1 MMKKT
6 PALHQSFFF
15 LLLTT
20 LAILSLSFLPTATTA
35 IRLEPENTINE
46 KTDEVELVLRNDD
59 DKRVLRESKIED
71 AFDAWLVK
79 YDKEIANAEERLKR
93 LKIFGENYFFVLE
106 HNAKYVA
113 GKVSHYVEMNK
124 FAAHTREEYRKMLG
138 FKKSLR
144 RKKDSGEAAKDVS
157 LWEYEGV
164 KAPESIDWVDEGV
177 ITTPKNQGSCGSCWA
192 FSAIG
197 AVEGINAIRTGKLV
211 SLSEQELVSCAR
223 EGGNQGCN
231 GGLMDNAFEWIVE
244 NGGVDSEKQYQYKAS
259 FDDCKTRKTLLH
271 IASIDGF
278 NDVPSNDETAL
289 KKAVSQQP
297 VSVAIEADQRSFQL
311 YGGGVYHAEDCGTQ
325 LDHGVLVVGYGIDH
339 NSSNVIIPGA
349 TKKYWKI
356 KNSWS
361 EQWGEGGYIR
371 IARDVESP
379 SGMCGVAEMASY
391 PEKTK
396 L

>member
-1 MMKKT
+1 M
-6 PALHQSFFF
+6 
-15 LLLTT
+15 TT
-20 LAILSLSFLPTATTA
+20 AILSLSFLSTATMA
-35 IRLEPENTINE
+35 IRFEPEARTNPINN
-46 KTDEVELVLRNDD
+46 KVDLSVLRND
-59 DKRVLRESKIED
+59 KNLLEREIED

-79 YDKEIANAEERLKR
+79 HDKEIASAKERLKR
-93 LKIFGENYFFVLE
+93 LKIFGENYLFVLE

-144 RKKDSGEAAKDVS
+144 RKRDAEAPTDVS

-164 KAPESIDWVDEGV
+164 EAPESIDWVDEGV
-177 ITTPKNQGSCGSCWA
+177 VTTPKNQGSCGSCWA

-244 NGGVDSEKQYQYKAS
+244 NGGVDSEKQYRYKAS
-259 FDDCKTRKTLLH
+259 FDECKTRKTLLH

-278 NDVPSNDETAL
+278 NDVPSNDESAL

-311 YGGGVYHAEDCGTQ
+311 YAGGVYHAKDCGTQ

-349 TKKYWKI
+349 TKKFWKI

>member
-1 MMKKT
+1 M
-6 PALHQSFFF
+6 
-15 LLLTT
+15 TT
-20 LAILSLSFLPTATTA
+20 AILSLSFLSTATTA
-35 IRLEPENTINE
+35 IRFEPEARTNPINN
-46 KTDEVELVLRNDD
+46 KVDVSVLRND
-59 DKRVLRESKIED
+59 KNLLQREIED

-79 YDKEIANAEERLKR
+79 HDKEIASAKERLKR
-93 LKIFGENYFFVLE
+93 LKIFGENYLFVLE

-144 RKKDSGEAAKDVS
+144 RKKDAEAPTDVS

-164 KAPESIDWVDEGV
+164 EAPESIDWVDEGV
-177 ITTPKNQGSCGSCWA
+177 VTTPKNQGSCGSCWA

-244 NGGVDSEKQYQYKAS
+244 NGGVDSEKQYRYKAS
-259 FDDCKTRKTLLH
+259 FDECKTRKTLLH

-278 NDVPSNDETAL
+278 NDVPSNDESAL

-311 YGGGVYHAEDCGTQ
+311 YAGGVYHAEDCGTQ

-349 TKKYWKI
+349 TKKFWKI

>member
-1 MMKKT
+1 M
-6 PALHQSFFF
+6 
-15 LLLTT
+15 
-20 LAILSLSFLPTATTA
+20 
-35 IRLEPENTINE
+35 
-46 KTDEVELVLRNDD
+46 
-59 DKRVLRESKIED
+59 
-71 AFDAWLVK
+71 
-79 YDKEIANAEERLKR
+79 
-93 LKIFGENYFFVLE
+93 
-106 HNAKYVA
+106 
-113 GKVSHYVEMNK
+113 
-124 FAAHTREEYRKMLG
+124 
-138 FKKSLR
+138 
-144 RKKDSGEAAKDVS
+144 
-157 LWEYEGV
+157 
-164 KAPESIDWVDEGV
+164 
-177 ITTPKNQGSCGSCWA
+177 
-192 FSAIG
+192 
-197 AVEGINAIRTGKLV
+197 EGINAIRTGKLV

-231 GGLMDNAFEWIVE
+231 GGLMDNAFEWIIE
-244 NGGVDSEKQYQYKAS
+244 NGGVDSENQYRYKAS
-259 FDDCKTRKTLLH
+259 FDECKTRKTLLH

-278 NDVPSNDETAL
+278 NDVPSNDESAL

-391 PEKTK
+391 LEKTK

>member
-1 MMKKT
+1 M
-6 PALHQSFFF
+6 
-15 LLLTT
+15 TT
-20 LAILSLSFLPTATTA
+20 AILSLSFLSTATMA
-35 IRLEPENTINE
+35 IRFEPEARTNPINN
-46 KTDEVELVLRNDD
+46 KVDLSVLRND
-59 DKRVLRESKIED
+59 KNLLEREIED

-79 YDKEIANAEERLKR
+79 HDKEIASAKERLKR
-93 LKIFGENYFFVLE
+93 LKIFGENYLFVLE

-124 FAAHTREEYRKMLG
+124 FAAHMREEYRKMLG

-144 RKKDSGEAAKDVS
+144 RKRDAEAPTDVS

-164 KAPESIDWVDEGV
+164 EAPESIDWVDEGV
-177 ITTPKNQGSCGSCWA
+177 VTTPKNQGSCGSCWA

-244 NGGVDSEKQYQYKAS
+244 NGGVDSEKQYRYKAS
-259 FDDCKTRKTLLH
+259 FDECKTRKTLLH

-278 NDVPSNDETAL
+278 NDVPSNDESAL

-311 YGGGVYHAEDCGTQ
+311 YAGGVYHAEDCGTQ

-349 TKKYWKI
+349 TKKFWKI

>member
-93 LKIFGENYFFVLE
+93 LKIFGENYLFVLE

-138 FKKSLR
+138 FKKSYGERKIPGR
-144 RKKDSGEAAKDVS
+144 R
-157 LWEYEGV
+157 
-164 KAPESIDWVDEGV
+164 
-177 ITTPKNQGSCGSCWA
+177 PKTFPCGNTKEWK
-192 FSAIG
+192 
-197 AVEGINAIRTGKLV
+197 RR
-211 SLSEQELVSCAR
+211 SLSIGSMKVS
-223 EGGNQGCN
+223 
-231 GGLMDNAFEWIVE
+231 
-244 NGGVDSEKQYQYKAS
+244 
-259 FDDCKTRKTLLH
+259 
-271 IASIDGF
+271 
-278 NDVPSNDETAL
+278 
-289 KKAVSQQP
+289 SQRQ
-297 VSVAIEADQRSFQL
+297 
-311 YGGGVYHAEDCGTQ
+311 
-325 LDHGVLVVGYGIDH
+325 
-339 NSSNVIIPGA
+339 
-349 TKKYWKI
+349 KI
-356 KNSWS
+356 K
-361 EQWGEGGYIR
+361 
-371 IARDVESP
+371 ARVGRVGRSP
-379 SGMCGVAEMASY
+379 RLGRWKA
-391 PEKTK
+391 
-396 L
+396 

>member
-1 MMKKT
+1 M
-6 PALHQSFFF
+6 
-15 LLLTT
+15 TT
-20 LAILSLSFLPTATTA
+20 AILSLSFLSTATTA
-35 IRLEPENTINE
+35 IRFEPEARTNPINN
-46 KTDEVELVLRNDD
+46 KVDLSVLRNN
-59 DKRVLRESKIED
+59 KNLLEREIED

-79 YDKEIANAEERLKR
+79 HDKEIASAKERLKR
-93 LKIFGENYFFVLE
+93 LKIFGENYLFVLE

-144 RKKDSGEAAKDVS
+144 KKKDSEAPTDVS

-164 KAPESIDWVDEGV
+164 EAPESIDWVDEGV
-177 ITTPKNQGSCGSCWA
+177 VTTPKNQGSCGSCWA

-244 NGGVDSEKQYQYKAS
+244 NGGVDSEKQYRYKAS
-259 FDDCKTRKTLLH
+259 FDECKTRKTLLH

-278 NDVPSNDETAL
+278 NDVPSNDESTL

-311 YGGGVYHAEDCGTQ
+311 YAGGVYHAEDCGTQ

-349 TKKYWKI
+349 TKKFWKI

>member
-1 MMKKT
+1 M
-6 PALHQSFFF
+6 
-15 LLLTT
+15 TT
-20 LAILSLSFLPTATTA
+20 AILSLSFLSTATTA
-35 IRLEPENTINE
+35 IRFEPEARTNPINN
-46 KTDEVELVLRNDD
+46 KVDLSVLRND
-59 DKRVLRESKIED
+59 KNLLEREIED

-79 YDKEIANAEERLKR
+79 HDKEIASAKERLKR
-93 LKIFGENYFFVLE
+93 LKIFGENYLFVLE

-144 RKKDSGEAAKDVS
+144 RKKDAEAPTDVS

-164 KAPESIDWVDEGV
+164 EAPESIDWVDEGV
-177 ITTPKNQGSCGSCWA
+177 VTTPKNQGSCGSCWA

-244 NGGVDSEKQYQYKAS
+244 NGGVDSEKQYRYKAS
-259 FDDCKTRKTLLH
+259 FDECKTRKTLLH

-278 NDVPSNDETAL
+278 NDVPSNDESAL

-311 YGGGVYHAEDCGTQ
+311 YAGGVYHAEDCGTQ

-349 TKKYWKI
+349 TKKFWKI

>member
-1 MMKKT
+1 MK
-6 PALHQSFFF
+6 
-15 LLLTT
+15 TT
-20 LAILSLSFLPTATTA
+20 TTVQFVCVLFMTTAILSLSFLSTATMA
-35 IRLEPENTINE
+35 IRFEPEARTNPINN
-46 KTDEVELVLRNDD
+46 KVDVSVLRND
-59 DKRVLRESKIED
+59 KNLLEREIED

-79 YDKEIANAEERLKR
+79 HDKEIASAKERLKR
-93 LKIFGENYFFVLE
+93 LKIFGENYLFVLE

-144 RKKDSGEAAKDVS
+144 RKKDAEAPTDVS

-164 KAPESIDWVDEGV
+164 EAPESIDWVDEGV
-177 ITTPKNQGSCGSCWA
+177 VTTPKNQGSCGSCWA

-244 NGGVDSEKQYQYKAS
+244 NGGVDSEKQYRYKAS
-259 FDDCKTRKTLLH
+259 FDECKTRKTLLH

-278 NDVPSNDETAL
+278 NDVPSNDESAL

-311 YGGGVYHAEDCGTQ
+311 YAGGVYHAEDCGTQ

-349 TKKYWKI
+349 TKKFWKI

>member
-93 LKIFGENYFFVLE
+93 LKIFGENYLFVLE

-144 RKKDSGEAAKDVS
+144 RKKIPGRR
-157 LWEYEGV
+157 
-164 KAPESIDWVDEGV
+164 
-177 ITTPKNQGSCGSCWA
+177 PKTFPCGNTKEWK
-192 FSAIG
+192 
-197 AVEGINAIRTGKLV
+197 RR
-211 SLSEQELVSCAR
+211 SLSIGSMKVS
-223 EGGNQGCN
+223 
-231 GGLMDNAFEWIVE
+231 
-244 NGGVDSEKQYQYKAS
+244 
-259 FDDCKTRKTLLH
+259 
-271 IASIDGF
+271 
-278 NDVPSNDETAL
+278 
-289 KKAVSQQP
+289 SQRQ
-297 VSVAIEADQRSFQL
+297 
-311 YGGGVYHAEDCGTQ
+311 
-325 LDHGVLVVGYGIDH
+325 
-339 NSSNVIIPGA
+339 
-349 TKKYWKI
+349 KI
-356 KNSWS
+356 K
-361 EQWGEGGYIR
+361 
-371 IARDVESP
+371 ARVGRVGRSP
-379 SGMCGVAEMASY
+379 RLGRWKA
-391 PEKTK
+391 
-396 L
+396 

>member
-1 MMKKT
+1 MK
-6 PALHQSFFF
+6 
-15 LLLTT
+15 TT
-20 LAILSLSFLPTATTA
+20 TTVQFVCVLFMTTAILSLSFLSTATTA
-35 IRLEPENTINE
+35 IRFEPEARTNPINN
-46 KTDEVELVLRNDD
+46 KVDVSVLRND
-59 DKRVLRESKIED
+59 KNLLEREIED

-79 YDKEIANAEERLKR
+79 HDKEIASAKERLKR
-93 LKIFGENYFFVLE
+93 LKIFGENYLFVLE

-144 RKKDSGEAAKDVS
+144 RKRDAEAPTDVS

-164 KAPESIDWVDEGV
+164 EAPESIDWVDEGV
-177 ITTPKNQGSCGSCWA
+177 VTTPKNQGSCGSCWA

-244 NGGVDSEKQYQYKAS
+244 NGGVDSEKQYRYKAS
-259 FDDCKTRKTLLH
+259 FDECKTRKTLLH

-278 NDVPSNDETAL
+278 NDVPSNDESAL

-311 YGGGVYHAEDCGTQ
+311 YAGGVYHAEDCGTQ

-349 TKKYWKI
+349 TKKFWKI

>member
-1 MMKKT
+1 M
-6 PALHQSFFF
+6 
-15 LLLTT
+15 TT
-20 LAILSLSFLPTATTA
+20 AILSLSFLSTATMA
-35 IRLEPENTINE
+35 IRFEPEARTNPINN
-46 KTDEVELVLRNDD
+46 KVDLSVLRND
-59 DKRVLRESKIED
+59 KNLLEREIED

-79 YDKEIANAEERLKR
+79 HDKEIASAKERLKR
-93 LKIFGENYFFVLE
+93 LKIFGENYLFVLE

-144 RKKDSGEAAKDVS
+144 RKRDAEAPTDVS

-164 KAPESIDWVDEGV
+164 EAPESIDWVDEGV
-177 ITTPKNQGSCGSCWA
+177 VTTPKNQGSCGSCWA

-244 NGGVDSEKQYQYKAS
+244 NGGVDSEKQYRYKAS
-259 FDDCKTRKTLLH
+259 FDECKTRKTLLH

-278 NDVPSNDETAL
+278 NDVPSNDESAL

-311 YGGGVYHAEDCGTQ
+311 YAGGVYHAEDCGTQ

-349 TKKYWKI
+349 TKKFWKI

>member
-1 MMKKT
+1 MK
-6 PALHQSFFF
+6 
-15 LLLTT
+15 TT
-20 LAILSLSFLPTATTA
+20 TTVQFVCVLFITTAILSLSFLSTATTA
-35 IRLEPENTINE
+35 IRFEPEARTNPINN
-46 KTDEVELVLRNDD
+46 KVDLSVLRND
-59 DKRVLRESKIED
+59 KNLLEQEIED

-79 YDKEIANAEERLKR
+79 HDKEITSAKERLKR
-93 LKIFGENYFFVLE
+93 LKIFGENYLFVLE

-144 RKKDSGEAAKDVS
+144 RKKDAEAPTDVS

-164 KAPESIDWVDEGV
+164 EAPESIDWVDEGV
-177 ITTPKNQGSCGSCWA
+177 VTTPKNQGSCGSCWA

-244 NGGVDSEKQYQYKAS
+244 NGGVDSEKQYRYKAS
-259 FDDCKTRKTLLH
+259 FDECKTRKTLLH

-278 NDVPSNDETAL
+278 NDVPSNDESAL

-311 YGGGVYHAEDCGTQ
+311 YAGGVYHAEDCGTQ

-349 TKKYWKI
+349 IKKFWKI

-391 PEKTK
+391 PEKIK

>member
-1 MMKKT
+1 M
-6 PALHQSFFF
+6 
-15 LLLTT
+15 TT
-20 LAILSLSFLPTATTA
+20 AILSLSFLSTATTA
-35 IRLEPENTINE
+35 IRFEPEERTNPINN
-46 KTDEVELVLRNDD
+46 KVDLSVLRNN
-59 DKRVLRESKIED
+59 KNLLEREIED

-79 YDKEIANAEERLKR
+79 HDKEIASAKERLKR
-93 LKIFGENYFFVLE
+93 LKIFGENYLFVLE

-144 RKKDSGEAAKDVS
+144 KKKDSEAPTDVS

-164 KAPESIDWVDEGV
+164 EAPESIDWVDEGV
-177 ITTPKNQGSCGSCWA
+177 VTTPKNQGSCGSCWA

-244 NGGVDSEKQYQYKAS
+244 NGGVDSEKQYRYKAS
-259 FDDCKTRKTLLH
+259 FDECKTRKTLLH

-278 NDVPSNDETAL
+278 NDVPSNDESAL

-311 YGGGVYHAEDCGTQ
+311 YAGGVYHAEDCGTQ

-349 TKKYWKI
+349 TKKFWKI

>member
-1 MMKKT
+1 MK
-6 PALHQSFFF
+6 
-15 LLLTT
+15 TT
-20 LAILSLSFLPTATTA
+20 TTVQFVCVLFITTAILSLSFLSTATTA
-35 IRLEPENTINE
+35 IRFEPEARTNPINN
-46 KTDEVELVLRNDD
+46 KVDLSVLRND
-59 DKRVLRESKIED
+59 KNLLEQEIED

-79 YDKEIANAEERLKR
+79 HDKEITSAKERLKR
-93 LKIFGENYFFVLE
+93 LKIFGENYLFVLE

-144 RKKDSGEAAKDVS
+144 RKKDAEAPTDVS

-164 KAPESIDWVDEGV
+164 EAPESIDWVDEGV
-177 ITTPKNQGSCGSCWA
+177 VTTPKNQGSCGSCWA

-244 NGGVDSEKQYQYKAS
+244 NGGVDSEKQYRYKAS
-259 FDDCKTRKTLLH
+259 FDECKTRKTLLH

-278 NDVPSNDETAL
+278 NDVPSNDESAL

-311 YGGGVYHAEDCGTQ
+311 YAGGVYHAEDCGTQ

-349 TKKYWKI
+349 IKKFWKI

>member
-1 MMKKT
+1 MK
-6 PALHQSFFF
+6 
-15 LLLTT
+15 TT
-20 LAILSLSFLPTATTA
+20 TTVQFVCVIFMTTAILSLSFLSTATMA
-35 IRLEPENTINE
+35 IRFEPEARTNPINN
-46 KTDEVELVLRNDD
+46 KVDLSVLRND
-59 DKRVLRESKIED
+59 KNLLEREIED

-79 YDKEIANAEERLKR
+79 HDKEIASAKERLKR
-93 LKIFGENYFFVLE
+93 LKIFGENYLFVLE

-144 RKKDSGEAAKDVS
+144 RKRDAEAPTDVS

-164 KAPESIDWVDEGV
+164 EAPESIDWVDEGV
-177 ITTPKNQGSCGSCWA
+177 VTTPKNQGSCGSCWA

-244 NGGVDSEKQYQYKAS
+244 NGGVDSEKQYRYKAS
-259 FDDCKTRKTLLH
+259 FDECKTRKTLLH

-278 NDVPSNDETAL
+278 NDVPSNDESAL

-311 YGGGVYHAEDCGTQ
+311 YAGGVYHAEDCGTQ

-349 TKKYWKI
+349 TKKFWKI

-371 IARDVESP
+371 IADRKSV
-379 SGMCGVAEMASY
+379 V
-391 PEKTK
+391 
-396 L
+396 

>member
-1 MMKKT
+1 M
-6 PALHQSFFF
+6 
-15 LLLTT
+15 TT
-20 LAILSLSFLPTATTA
+20 AILSLSFLSTAAMA
-35 IRLEPENTINE
+35 IRFEPEARTNPINN
-46 KTDEVELVLRNDD
+46 KVDLSVLRND
-59 DKRVLRESKIED
+59 KNLLEREIED

-79 YDKEIANAEERLKR
+79 HDKEIASAKERLKR
-93 LKIFGENYFFVLE
+93 LKIFGENYLFVLE

-144 RKKDSGEAAKDVS
+144 RKRDAEAPTDVS

-164 KAPESIDWVDEGV
+164 EAPESIDWVDEGV
-177 ITTPKNQGSCGSCWA
+177 VTTPKNQGSCGSCWA

-244 NGGVDSEKQYQYKAS
+244 NGGVDSEKQYRYKAS
-259 FDDCKTRKTLLH
+259 FDECKTRKTLLH

-278 NDVPSNDETAL
+278 NDVPSNDESAL

-311 YGGGVYHAEDCGTQ
+311 YAGGVYHAEDCGTQ

-349 TKKYWKI
+349 TKKFWKI

>member
-1 MMKKT
+1 M
-6 PALHQSFFF
+6 
-15 LLLTT
+15 TT
-20 LAILSLSFLPTATTA
+20 AILSLSFLSTATTA
-35 IRLEPENTINE
+35 IRFEPEARTNPINN
-46 KTDEVELVLRNDD
+46 KVDLSNLRND
-59 DKRVLRESKIED
+59 KNLLEREIED

-79 YDKEIANAEERLKR
+79 HDKEIASAKERLKR
-93 LKIFGENYFFVLE
+93 LKIFGENYLFVLE

-144 RKKDSGEAAKDVS
+144 RKKDSEAPTDVS

-164 KAPESIDWVDEGV
+164 EAPESIDWVDEGV
-177 ITTPKNQGSCGSCWA
+177 VTTPKNQGSCGSCWA

-244 NGGVDSEKQYQYKAS
+244 NGGVDSEKQYRYKAS
-259 FDDCKTRKTLLH
+259 FDECKTRKTLLH

-278 NDVPSNDETAL
+278 NDVPSNDESAL

-311 YGGGVYHAEDCGTQ
+311 YAGGVYHAEDCGTQ

-349 TKKYWKI
+349 TKKFWKI
-356 KNSWS
+356 KNSWC

>member
-1 MMKKT
+1 M
-6 PALHQSFFF
+6 
-15 LLLTT
+15 TT
-20 LAILSLSFLPTATTA
+20 AILSLSFLSTATTA
-35 IRLEPENTINE
+35 IRFEPEARTNPINN
-46 KTDEVELVLRNDD
+46 KVDVSVLRND
-59 DKRVLRESKIED
+59 KNLLEREIED

-79 YDKEIANAEERLKR
+79 HDKEIASAKERLKR
-93 LKIFGENYFFVLE
+93 LKIFGENYLFVLE

-144 RKKDSGEAAKDVS
+144 RKRDAEAPTDVS

-164 KAPESIDWVDEGV
+164 EAPESIDWVDEGV
-177 ITTPKNQGSCGSCWA
+177 VTTPKNQGSCGSCWA

-244 NGGVDSEKQYQYKAS
+244 NGGVDSEKQYRYKAS
-259 FDDCKTRKTLLH
+259 FDECKTRKTLLH

-278 NDVPSNDETAL
+278 NDVPSNDESAL

-311 YGGGVYHAEDCGTQ
+311 YAGGVYHAEDCGTQ

-349 TKKYWKI
+349 TKKFWKI

>member
-1 MMKKT
+1 M
-6 PALHQSFFF
+6 
-15 LLLTT
+15 TT
-20 LAILSLSFLPTATTA
+20 AILSLSFLSTATTA
-35 IRLEPENTINE
+35 IRFEPEERTNPINN
-46 KTDEVELVLRNDD
+46 KVDLSVLRNN
-59 DKRVLRESKIED
+59 KNLLEREIED

-79 YDKEIANAEERLKR
+79 HDKEIASAKERLKR
-93 LKIFGENYFFVLE
+93 LKIFGENYLFVLE

-144 RKKDSGEAAKDVS
+144 KKKDSEAPTDVS

-164 KAPESIDWVDEGV
+164 EAPESIDWVDEGV
-177 ITTPKNQGSCGSCWA
+177 VTTPKNQGSCGSCWA

-244 NGGVDSEKQYQYKAS
+244 NGGVDSEKQYRYKAS
-259 FDDCKTRKTLLH
+259 FDECKTRKTLLH

-278 NDVPSNDETAL
+278 NDVPSNDESTL

-311 YGGGVYHAEDCGTQ
+311 YAGGVYHAEDCGTQ

-349 TKKYWKI
+349 TKKFWKI

>member
-1 MMKKT
+1 M
-6 PALHQSFFF
+6 
-15 LLLTT
+15 TT
-20 LAILSLSFLPTATTA
+20 AILSLSFLSTATMA
-35 IRLEPENTINE
+35 IRFEPEARTNPINN
-46 KTDEVELVLRNDD
+46 KVDVSVLRND
-59 DKRVLRESKIED
+59 KNLLEREIED

-79 YDKEIANAEERLKR
+79 HDKEIASAKERLKR
-93 LKIFGENYFFVLE
+93 LKIFGENYLFVLE

-144 RKKDSGEAAKDVS
+144 RKRDAEAPTDVS

-164 KAPESIDWVDEGV
+164 EAPESIDWVDEGV
-177 ITTPKNQGSCGSCWA
+177 VTTPKNQGSCGSCWA

-244 NGGVDSEKQYQYKAS
+244 NGGVDSEKQYRYKAS
-259 FDDCKTRKTLLH
+259 FDECKTRKTLLH

-278 NDVPSNDETAL
+278 NDVPSNDESAL

-311 YGGGVYHAEDCGTQ
+311 YAGGVYHAEDCGTQ

-349 TKKYWKI
+349 TKKFWKI

>member
-1 MMKKT
+1 M
-6 PALHQSFFF
+6 
-15 LLLTT
+15 TT
-20 LAILSLSFLPTATTA
+20 AILSLSFLSTATMA
-35 IRLEPENTINE
+35 IRFEPEARTNPINN
-46 KTDEVELVLRNDD
+46 KVDLSVLRND
-59 DKRVLRESKIED
+59 KNLLEREIED

-79 YDKEIANAEERLKR
+79 HDKEIASAKERLKR
-93 LKIFGENYFFVLE
+93 LKIFGENYLFVLE

-144 RKKDSGEAAKDVS
+144 RKKDAEAPTDVS

-164 KAPESIDWVDEGV
+164 EAPESIDWVDEGV
-177 ITTPKNQGSCGSCWA
+177 VTTPKNQGSCGSCWA

-244 NGGVDSEKQYQYKAS
+244 NGGVDSEKQYRYKAS
-259 FDDCKTRKTLLH
+259 FDECKTRKTLLH

-278 NDVPSNDETAL
+278 NDVPSNDESAL

-311 YGGGVYHAEDCGTQ
+311 YAGGVYHAEDCGTQ

-349 TKKYWKI
+349 TKKFWKI

>member
-1 MMKKT
+1 MK
-6 PALHQSFFF
+6 
-15 LLLTT
+15 TT
-20 LAILSLSFLPTATTA
+20 TTVQFVCVIFMTTAILSLSFLSTATTA
-35 IRLEPENTINE
+35 IRFEPEERTNPINN
-46 KTDEVELVLRNDD
+46 KVDLSVLRNN
-59 DKRVLRESKIED
+59 KNLLEREIED

-79 YDKEIANAEERLKR
+79 HDKEIASAKERLKR
-93 LKIFGENYFFVLE
+93 LKIFGENYLFVLE

-144 RKKDSGEAAKDVS
+144 KKKDSEAPTDVS

-164 KAPESIDWVDEGV
+164 EAPESIDWVDEGV
-177 ITTPKNQGSCGSCWA
+177 VTTPKNQGSCGSCWA

-244 NGGVDSEKQYQYKAS
+244 NGGVDSEKQYRYKAS
-259 FDDCKTRKTLLH
+259 FDECKTRKTLLH

-278 NDVPSNDETAL
+278 NDVPSNDESTL

-311 YGGGVYHAEDCGTQ
+311 YAGGVYHAEDCGTQ

-349 TKKYWKI
+349 TKKFWKI

>member
-1 MMKKT
+1 MK
-6 PALHQSFFF
+6 
-15 LLLTT
+15 TT
-20 LAILSLSFLPTATTA
+20 TTVQFVCVLFITTAILSLSFLSTATTA
-35 IRLEPENTINE
+35 IRFEPEARTNPINN
-46 KTDEVELVLRNDD
+46 KVDLSVLRND
-59 DKRVLRESKIED
+59 KNLLEREIED

-79 YDKEIANAEERLKR
+79 HDKEITSAKERLKR
-93 LKIFGENYFFVLE
+93 LKIFGENYLFVLE

-144 RKKDSGEAAKDVS
+144 RKKDAEAPTDVS

-164 KAPESIDWVDEGV
+164 EAPESIDWVDEGV
-177 ITTPKNQGSCGSCWA
+177 VTTPKNQGSCGSCWA

-244 NGGVDSEKQYQYKAS
+244 NGGVDSEKQYRYKAS
-259 FDDCKTRKTLLH
+259 FDECKTRKTLLH

-278 NDVPSNDETAL
+278 NDVPSNDESAL

-311 YGGGVYHAEDCGTQ
+311 YAGGVYHAEDCGTQ

-349 TKKYWKI
+349 TKKFWKI

>member
-1 MMKKT
+1 M
-6 PALHQSFFF
+6 
-15 LLLTT
+15 TT
-20 LAILSLSFLPTATTA
+20 AILSLSFLSTATTA
-35 IRLEPENTINE
+35 IRFEPEARTNPINN
-46 KTDEVELVLRNDD
+46 KVDVSVLRND
-59 DKRVLRESKIED
+59 KNLLEREIED

-79 YDKEIANAEERLKR
+79 HDKEIASAKERLKR
-93 LKIFGENYFFVLE
+93 LKIFGENYLFVLE

-144 RKKDSGEAAKDVS
+144 RKKDAEAPTDVS

-164 KAPESIDWVDEGV
+164 EAPESIDWVDEGV
-177 ITTPKNQGSCGSCWA
+177 VTTPKNQGSCGSCWA

-244 NGGVDSEKQYQYKAS
+244 NGGVDSEKQYRYKAS
-259 FDDCKTRKTLLH
+259 FDECKTRKTLLH

-278 NDVPSNDETAL
+278 NDVPSNDESAL

-311 YGGGVYHAEDCGTQ
+311 YAGGVYHAEDCGTQ

-349 TKKYWKI
+349 TKKFWKI

-379 SGMCGVAEMASY
+379 SGMCRVAEMASY

>member
-1 MMKKT
+1 MK
-6 PALHQSFFF
+6 
-15 LLLTT
+15 TT
-20 LAILSLSFLPTATTA
+20 TTVQFVCVLFMTTAILSLSFLSTATTA
-35 IRLEPENTINE
+35 IRFEPEARTNPINN
-46 KTDEVELVLRNDD
+46 KVDVSVLRND
-59 DKRVLRESKIED
+59 KNLLEREIED

-79 YDKEIANAEERLKR
+79 HDKEIASAKERLKR
-93 LKIFGENYFFVLE
+93 LKIFGENYLFVLE

-144 RKKDSGEAAKDVS
+144 RKKDAEAPTDVS

-164 KAPESIDWVDEGV
+164 EAPESIDWVDEGV
-177 ITTPKNQGSCGSCWA
+177 VTTPKNQGSCGSCWA

-244 NGGVDSEKQYQYKAS
+244 NGGVDSEKQYRYKAS
-259 FDDCKTRKTLLH
+259 FDECKTRKTLLH

-278 NDVPSNDETAL
+278 NDVPSNDESAL

-311 YGGGVYHAEDCGTQ
+311 YAGGVYHAEDCGTQ

-349 TKKYWKI
+349 TKKFWKI

>member
-1 MMKKT
+1 MK
-6 PALHQSFFF
+6 
-15 LLLTT
+15 TT
-20 LAILSLSFLPTATTA
+20 TTVQFVCVLFMTTAILSLSFLSTATTA
-35 IRLEPENTINE
+35 IRFEPEARTNPINN
-46 KTDEVELVLRNDD
+46 KVDLSVLRND
-59 DKRVLRESKIED
+59 KNLLEREIED

-79 YDKEIANAEERLKR
+79 HDKEIASAKERLKR
-93 LKIFGENYFFVLE
+93 LKIFGENYLFVLE

-144 RKKDSGEAAKDVS
+144 RKKDAEAPTDVS

-164 KAPESIDWVDEGV
+164 EAPESIDWVDEGV
-177 ITTPKNQGSCGSCWA
+177 VTTPKNQGSCGSCWA

-244 NGGVDSEKQYQYKAS
+244 NGGVDSEKQYRYKAS
-259 FDDCKTRKTLLH
+259 FDECKTRKTLLH

-278 NDVPSNDETAL
+278 NDVPSNDESAL

-311 YGGGVYHAEDCGTQ
+311 YAGGVYHAEDCGTQ

-349 TKKYWKI
+349 TKKFWKI

>member
-1 MMKKT
+1 M
-6 PALHQSFFF
+6 
-15 LLLTT
+15 
-20 LAILSLSFLPTATTA
+20 
-35 IRLEPENTINE
+35 
-46 KTDEVELVLRNDD
+46 
-59 DKRVLRESKIED
+59 
-71 AFDAWLVK
+71 
-79 YDKEIANAEERLKR
+79 
-93 LKIFGENYFFVLE
+93 
-106 HNAKYVA
+106 
-113 GKVSHYVEMNK
+113 
-124 FAAHTREEYRKMLG
+124 
-138 FKKSLR
+138 
-144 RKKDSGEAAKDVS
+144 
-157 LWEYEGV
+157 
-164 KAPESIDWVDEGV
+164 
-177 ITTPKNQGSCGSCWA
+177 
-192 FSAIG
+192 
-197 AVEGINAIRTGKLV
+197 
-211 SLSEQELVSCAR
+211 
-223 EGGNQGCN
+223 
-231 GGLMDNAFEWIVE
+231 
-244 NGGVDSEKQYQYKAS
+244 
-259 FDDCKTRKTLLH
+259 H

-278 NDVPSNDETAL
+278 NDVPSNDESAL

>member
-1 MMKKT
+1 M
-6 PALHQSFFF
+6 
-15 LLLTT
+15 TT
-20 LAILSLSFLPTATTA
+20 AILSLSFLSTATMA
-35 IRLEPENTINE
+35 IRFEPEARTNPINN
-46 KTDEVELVLRNDD
+46 KVDLSVLRND
-59 DKRVLRESKIED
+59 KNLLEREIED

-79 YDKEIANAEERLKR
+79 HDKEIASAKERLKR
-93 LKIFGENYFFVLE
+93 LKIFGENYLFVLE

-144 RKKDSGEAAKDVS
+144 RKKDAEASTDVS

-164 KAPESIDWVDEGV
+164 EAPESIDWVDEGV
-177 ITTPKNQGSCGSCWA
+177 VTTPKNQGSCGSCWA

-244 NGGVDSEKQYQYKAS
+244 NGGVDSEKQYRYKAS
-259 FDDCKTRKTLLH
+259 FDECKTRKTLLH

-278 NDVPSNDETAL
+278 NDVPSNDESAL

-311 YGGGVYHAEDCGTQ
+311 YAGGVYHAKDCGTQ

-349 TKKYWKI
+349 TKKFWKI

>member
-1 MMKKT
+1 MK
-6 PALHQSFFF
+6 
-15 LLLTT
+15 TT
-20 LAILSLSFLPTATTA
+20 TTVQFVCVIFMTTAILSLSFLSTATTA
-35 IRLEPENTINE
+35 IRFEPEERTNPINN
-46 KTDEVELVLRNDD
+46 KVDLSVLRNN
-59 DKRVLRESKIED
+59 KNLLEREIED

-79 YDKEIANAEERLKR
+79 HDKEIASAKERLKR
-93 LKIFGENYFFVLE
+93 LKIFGENYLFVLE

-144 RKKDSGEAAKDVS
+144 KKKDSEAPTDVS

-164 KAPESIDWVDEGV
+164 EAPESIDWVDEGV
-177 ITTPKNQGSCGSCWA
+177 VTTPKNQGSCGSCWA

-244 NGGVDSEKQYQYKAS
+244 NGGVDSEKQYRYKAS
-259 FDDCKTRKTLLH
+259 FDECKTRKTLLH

-278 NDVPSNDETAL
+278 NDVPSNDESAL

-311 YGGGVYHAEDCGTQ
+311 YAGGVYHAEDCGTQ

-349 TKKYWKI
+349 TKKFWKI

>member
-1 MMKKT
+1 MK
-6 PALHQSFFF
+6 
-15 LLLTT
+15 TT
-20 LAILSLSFLPTATTA
+20 TTVQFVCVLFMTTAILSLSFLSTATTA
-35 IRLEPENTINE
+35 IRFEPEARTNPINN
-46 KTDEVELVLRNDD
+46 KVDLSVLRND
-59 DKRVLRESKIED
+59 KNLLEREIED

-79 YDKEIANAEERLKR
+79 HDKEIASAKERLKR
-93 LKIFGENYFFVLE
+93 LKIFGENYLFVLE

-144 RKKDSGEAAKDVS
+144 RKKDAEAPTDVS

-164 KAPESIDWVDEGV
+164 EAPESIDWVDEGV
-177 ITTPKNQGSCGSCWA
+177 VTTPKNQGSCGSCWA

-244 NGGVDSEKQYQYKAS
+244 NGGVDSEKQYRYKAS
-259 FDDCKTRKTLLH
+259 FDECKTRKTLLH

-278 NDVPSNDETAL
+278 NDVPSNDESAL

-311 YGGGVYHAEDCGTQ
+311 YAGGVYHAEDCGTQ

-349 TKKYWKI
+349 TKKFWKI

-391 PEKTK
+391 PEKIK

>member
-1 MMKKT
+1 M
-6 PALHQSFFF
+6 
-15 LLLTT
+15 TT
-20 LAILSLSFLPTATTA
+20 AILSLSFLSTATTA
-35 IRLEPENTINE
+35 IRFEPEARTNPINN
-46 KTDEVELVLRNDD
+46 KVDVSVLRND
-59 DKRVLRESKIED
+59 KNLLEREIED

-79 YDKEIANAEERLKR
+79 HDKEIASAKERLKR
-93 LKIFGENYFFVLE
+93 LKIFGENYLFVLE

-144 RKKDSGEAAKDVS
+144 RKKDAEAPTDVS

-164 KAPESIDWVDEGV
+164 EAPESIDWVDEGV
-177 ITTPKNQGSCGSCWA
+177 VTTPKNQGSCGSCWA

-244 NGGVDSEKQYQYKAS
+244 NGGVDSEKQYRYKAS
-259 FDDCKTRKTLLH
+259 FDECKTRKTLLH

-278 NDVPSNDETAL
+278 NDVPSNDESAL

-311 YGGGVYHAEDCGTQ
+311 YAGGVYHAEDCGTQ

-349 TKKYWKI
+349 TKKFWKI

>member
-93 LKIFGENYFFVLE
+93 LKIFGENYLFVLE

-164 KAPESIDWVDEGV
+164 E
-177 ITTPKNQGSCGSCWA
+177 
-192 FSAIG
+192 
-197 AVEGINAIRTGKLV
+197 
-211 SLSEQELVSCAR
+211 
-223 EGGNQGCN
+223 
-231 GGLMDNAFEWIVE
+231 
-244 NGGVDSEKQYQYKAS
+244 
-259 FDDCKTRKTLLH
+259 
-271 IASIDGF
+271 
-278 NDVPSNDETAL
+278 
-289 KKAVSQQP
+289 AVSYTHLR
-297 VSVAIEADQRSFQL
+297 AHE
-311 YGGGVYHAEDCGTQ
+311 T
-325 LDHGVLVVGYGIDH
+325 
-339 NSSNVIIPGA
+339 
-349 TKKYWKI
+349 
-356 KNSWS
+356 
-361 EQWGEGGYIR
+361 
-371 IARDVESP
+371 
-379 SGMCGVAEMASY
+379 
-391 PEKTK
+391 
-396 L
+396 